1 MKTKIIYF
9 LLLMSVI
16 AMHSCSK
23 SEPCNAKDIIT
34 YYNLT
39 EEQKSKIPYKG
50 SDTLMFLSDAG
61 DTAILWGQGVNHYTE
76 KISTRSLTGDCPDHE
91 YDQIENI
98 ETNFI
103 GNNPEFSYLI
113 IKYKAKISGWAD
125 DGMFNFGV
133 LLNFNYY
140 SFAHLNFI
148 NNSENY
154 KDSLMYLGNHIQGV
168 NLTDERKFF
177 EYFYNFN
184 HGIMRIKVA
193 GGKVW
198 TILKKY

>member
-91 YDQIENI
+91 FDQIENI

-103 GNNPEFSYLI
+103 GNNPEFSYLNLRYKSFKHHPPYGGTEQIVLSVNVMQITYQGLLQVVNNINNYTDTVTYKGNQIYGISIGTIPDDKLNFI
-113 IKYKAKISGWAD
+113 IYNY
-125 DGMFNFGV
+125 NFGV
-133 LLNFNYY
+133 LKIGQKN
-140 SFAHLNFI
+140 
-148 NNSENY
+148 
-154 KDSLMYLGNHIQGV
+154 
-168 NLTDERKFF
+168 
-177 EYFYNFN
+177 
-184 HGIMRIKVA
+184 
-193 GGKVW
+193 GKIWVL
-198 TILKKY
+198 I